1 METCEFPRFDLNQVK
16 KRIWTVELSCAVF
29 KAPGMLW
36 KKGIAQMLT
45 NKLVQDKAINHPNP
59 HQGKHANRRKK
70 DHPL

>member
-1 METCEFPRFDLNQVK
+1 VQFSKLQHALK
-16 KRIWTVELSCAVF
+16 
-29 KAPGMLW
+29 

-45 NKLVQDKAINHPNP
+45 NKRVQDKAINHPDP